1 MQRLLEM
8 SPEERDVFFMDIDL
22 PELIGA
28 CRRPLLATFKKQ
40 DLLMLEKNG
49 QLYAV
54 VMARLLLD
62 HRFYQRSFSLLRQL
76 ADLYDRDIQVFCLSY
91 QLHFYPAI
99 KGQGLYSCLAF
110 KRQS

>member
-28 CRRPLLATFKKQ
+28 CRRPLLVTFKK
-40 DLLMLEKNG
+40 
-49 QLYAV
+49 
-54 VMARLLLD
+54 

-110 KRQS
+110 KRRS

>member
-22 PELIGA
+22 SELIGA

-54 VMARLLLD
+54 VMARSLRD
-62 HRFYQRSFSLLRQL
+62 HRFYQRSFPLLRQL
-76 ADLYDRDIQVFCLSY
+76 ADLYDRDIQVF
-91 QLHFYPAI
+91 
-99 KGQGLYSCLAF
+99 
-110 KRQS
+110 